1 MASLITKFNSS
12 HRSLAK
18 TICKAQDYVE
28 EIRCDAGMMLNP
40 SRCYEMICDDK
51 FEDPTMKHGIG
62 TSCVARCCPGF
73 VLVGNDTVTCQYDGK
88 WSQPEYECVGE
99 L

>member
-1 MASLITKFNSS
+1 MHLYLYIYDRF
-12 HRSLAK
+12 
-18 TICKAQDYVE
+18 E
-28 EIRCDAGMMLNP
+28 NP
-40 SRCYEMICDDK
+40 Y
-51 FEDPTMKHGIG
+51 MKHGIG

-88 WSQPEYECVGE
+88 WSQPEYECVGKFHVARYVAAS